1 MLLDLLL
8 DDDDVDN
15 NEGDEVD
22 DDDVVSLNDNDL
34 VGSGTG
40 ARLGLDGNE
49 DAAAAVVVV
58 LLAVGALLDVPTNVV
73 EPGAV
78 VVVSAGRDGATNLKP
93 SINAG
98 ITDTALDLNNF
109 EWN

>member
-49 DAAAAVVVV
+49 DAAAVVV

-78 VVVSAGRDGATNLKP
+78 VVLSAGRDGATNLKP